1 MISTLKKF
9 LRQNKYTEIL
19 AYILQNN
26 NILNSS
32 GSGEFGNTIE
42 EMYSHNISLAELYA
56 KNFDG
61 DLQNKIVLELGTG
74 FSRSAMLYLVKKFN
88 IKKAYCY
95 DRFKCLH
102 KNDKEII
109 KSYGLSPYLEKI
121 EYISGVNEHLLKI
134 KLSSI
139 DYVVSN
145 AVLEH
150 VYDLELLF
158 SLLVKLLNDNA
169 QMYHKVDLRCHNR
182 FKKYGELYFHT
193 FSEKFW
199 KLMGSKIGQ
208 PNRKLLNDYHS
219 LFDKLN
225 LIYSTNII
233 EEFSD
238 EELAKAAR
246 YLNNIDIKDYKASII
261 DFKILKNQYKG

>member
-1 MISTLKKF
+1 MINILKKF
-9 LRQNKYTEIL
+9 LRQNKYTEII

-26 NILNSS
+26 NIFNSS
-32 GSGEFGNTIE
+32 GSGEFGDTIE
-42 EMYSHNISLAELYA
+42 EMYSRNLSLANLYA

-61 DLQNKIVLELGTG
+61 DLQNKTVLELGTG

-88 IKKAYCY
+88 LKKAYCY

-102 KNDKEII
+102 KNDLEII
-109 KSYGLSPYLEKI
+109 KIYGLSPYLEKI

-158 SLLVKLLNDNA
+158 SLLIKLLKDNA

-193 FSEKFW
+193 FSDKFW
-199 KLMGSKIGQ
+199 KMMGSNIGQ
-208 PNRKLLNDYHS
+208 PNRKLLNEYHR

-225 LIYSTNII
+225 LSYSTKII

-238 EELAKAAR
+238 EELAKALG
-246 YLNNIDIKDYKASII
+246 YLNNIDIQEYKAAII
-261 DFKILKNQYKG
+261 DFKICKKSI